1 MAWTFD
7 SVKTL
12 IETQENWIVESEGD
26 CLSVS
31 NDEGVDAFVYAGEQQ
46 LVVET
51 PLFPLS
57 KVNQPDALNLLVLKT
72 HQLLPLTTIGIKHIG
87 DEDYYVAFGSLSIDS
102 KDTVVLEEIET
113 LFLNVAEFIELY
125 SDYLIQ
131 ETHA

>member
-7 SVKTL
+7 SVKAL
-12 IETQENWIVESEGD
+12 IEAQENRIVESEGD
-26 CLSVS
+26 CLRVS
-31 NDEGVDAFVYAGEQQ
+31 NDEGTDVFVYAGEQQ
-46 LVVET
+46 ILVET
-51 PLFPLS
+51 PLFPLV
-57 KVNQPDALNLLVLKT
+57 KVSQPEALNQLVLRT

-113 LFLNVAEFIELY
+113 LFLNVAEFMELY

-131 ETHA
+131 EVAA

>member
-12 IETQENWIVESEGD
+12 IETQENWVVESEGD

-51 PLFPLS
+51 PLFPFS